1 MVGAHV
7 CCNKQRGGQGGWAMD
22 GGVRS
27 LHIRRIKKRSAGAAL
42 EKGGA
47 SRRRRVEFGRLQNCE
62 SSLAVIFYGSGVVFY
77 GGEVKGRLPVWH
89 FLRCTHVLDLHTSLL
104 QSFLFFSKSYL
115 SFSLFQI
122 KKTKRG

>member
-47 SRRRRVEFGRLQNCE
+47 SRRRRVELAGCKTAKAVLQLCSME
-62 SSLAVIFYGSGVVFY
+62 VELYSM
-77 GGEVKGRLPVWH
+77 EVK
-89 FLRCTHVLDLHTSLL
+89 
-104 QSFLFFSKSYL
+104 
-115 SFSLFQI
+115 
-122 KKTKRG
+122 